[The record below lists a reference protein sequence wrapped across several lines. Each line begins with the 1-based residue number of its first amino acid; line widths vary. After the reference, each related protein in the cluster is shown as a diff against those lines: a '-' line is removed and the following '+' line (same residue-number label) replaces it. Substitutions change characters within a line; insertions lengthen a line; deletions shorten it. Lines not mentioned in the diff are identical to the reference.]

1 MKYSSIRLLT
11 HTIISTAII
20 FSASVTAKTNNYLC
34 QVEQVAGF
42 NFQQQDKSWQGS
54 TSSDV
59 QVTYKITAN
68 QTGAN
73 LDKYPY
79 QWVNAE
85 DDAFLGFCTDFDLDA
100 QMSCKGLGKLEF
112 HKDTKR
118 FLFVNDKG
126 YVPYNSPRPKY
137 YIADS
142 ESPAPTME
150 IGTCKQI

>member
-1 MKYSSIRLLT
+1 MKTINKTMHWILLGSALSLSITT
-11 HTIISTAII
+11 HAFENS
-20 FSASVTAKTNNYLC
+20 YLC
-34 QVEQVAGF
+34 QIEHQTGF
-42 NFQQQDKSWQGS
+42 IYHIDQKSWQINA
-54 TSSDV
+54 SDEIRV
-59 QVTYKITAN
+59 AYKITVN

-85 DDAFLGFCTDFDLDA
+85 DNAFLGFCTDFDLDA

-142 ESPAPTME
+142 QSPAPTME